1 MDVNA
6 EYNLGKIK
14 ERLNEIQQNILG
26 LNTPVSK
33 LMGEANGEVTD
44 AKVKEFADT
53 IISHQCNLNGC
64 YIGISGVL
72 KRYFELFFY
81 LVCRAYDPQHRLHN
95 FEDLLMIAKEMSNA
109 YKCRE
114 ELILREAGLVGGP
127 LGFFLEIHESCM
139 LLTERSLAHDFTE
152 EELLK
157 MLEEYRS
164 KEEAVKQKAMEA
176 KEEERLFAHSE
187 AEQTAL
193 WNKYKEYDVEGYT
206 DYWDAVNNWYYHN
219 YGPPI
224 PEYEDEYGY
233 EYVDT
238 YKDEIERKKEL
249 FGGDDK
255 SGERIKD
262 VCFRKLDRLSHADEY
277 AAKAEAW
284 KKSFENPQEYLDAYK
299 EFSELHFYVNIISG
313 EPTLEHS
320 ILYVLEQEGYN
331 QIGDDEK
338 VVSLYAELR
347 RALRIAKRKI

>member
-1 MDVNA
+1 MDA
-6 EYNLGKIK
+6 YKEYNWGKIR
-14 ERLNEIQQNILG
+14 ERLNEIEQNILG

-64 YIGISGVL
+64 YIGISGVR

-95 FEDLLMIAKEMSNA
+95 FEDLLMIANEMSNA

-139 LLTERSLAHDFTE
+139 LLTERSLAHDFTN
-152 EELLK
+152 EELSK

-164 KEEAVKQKAMEA
+164 KEEAVKQKTMEG
-176 KEEERLFAHSE
+176 ERLFASSE

-193 WNKYKEYDVEGYT
+193 WNKYKEYGVEGYT
-206 DYWDAVNNWYYHN
+206 DYWDAVGNWDSYN
-219 YGPPI
+219 YGPTI
-224 PEYEDEYGY
+224 QEDEEEYEYDWHYVYPY
-233 EYVDT
+233 E
-238 YKDEIERKKEL
+238 EEMERRKKL
-249 FGGDDK
+249 FGVDDK
-255 SGERIKD
+255 SRKAIKNE
-262 VCFRKLDRLSHADEY
+262 FLRKLDCLSHADEY

-299 EFSELHFYVNIISG
+299 EFSELHFYVNIFSG

-331 QIGDDEK
+331 QIADDEK

>member
-1 MDVNA
+1 MDIYA
-6 EYNLGKIK
+6 KYNLGKIQ

-64 YIGISGVL
+64 YIGISGVR

-139 LLTERSLAHDFTE
+139 LLTERSLAHDFTN
-152 EELLK
+152 EELSK

-164 KEEAVKQKAMEA
+164 KEEAVKQKTMEG
-176 KEEERLFAHSE
+176 ERLFASSE

-224 PEYEDEYGY
+224 PEDEDEDGFYYVYTYEDEM
-233 EYVDT
+233 
-238 YKDEIERKKEL
+238 ERKKEL

-262 VCFRKLDRLSHADEY
+262 EFFRRLDRLSHADEY

-313 EPTLEHS
+313 EPTLEDS

>member
-1 MDVNA
+1 MDIYA

-14 ERLNEIQQNILG
+14 GRLNEIQQNILG

-64 YIGISGVL
+64 YIGISGVR

-139 LLTERSLAHDFTE
+139 LLTERSLAHDFTN
-152 EELLK
+152 EELSK

-164 KEEAVKQKAMEA
+164 KEEAVKQKAMEG
-176 KEEERLFAHSE
+176 ESLFAYSE
-187 AEQTAL
+187 KEQTAL
-193 WNKYKEYDVEGYT
+193 WNKYKEYGVEGYT
-206 DYWDAVNNWYYHN
+206 DYWQAADNWYYHN
-219 YGPPI
+219 YGGPI
-224 PEYEDEYGY
+224 TEDEM
-233 EYVDT
+233 
-238 YKDEIERKKEL
+238 ERKKGL

-255 SGERIKD
+255 SGKVLKTEFQR
-262 VCFRKLDRLSHADEY
+262 RLDRLRHADEY
-277 AAKAEAW
+277 AAKAERW
-284 KKSFENPQEYLDAYK
+284 KNTFENPQEYLDAYK
-299 EFSELHFYVNIISG
+299 EFSELHFYVNIISC
-313 EPTLEHS
+313 EPTLEDS

-338 VVSLYAELR
+338 VVSLYAELK

>member
-6 EYNLGKIK
+6 EYNLGKIQ

-64 YIGISGVL
+64 YIGISGVR

-157 MLEEYRS
+157 LVDELNHKKSINGILCQLPLPFQRCWKSIGQRRRLSNRKLWKGRGCLPTLRRS
-164 KEEAVKQKAMEA
+164 
-176 KEEERLFAHSE
+176 RL
-187 AEQTAL
+187 
-193 WNKYKEYDVEGYT
+193 
-206 DYWDAVNNWYYHN
+206 
-219 YGPPI
+219 
-224 PEYEDEYGY
+224 
-233 EYVDT
+233 
-238 YKDEIERKKEL
+238 L
-249 FGGDDK
+249 FGINIK
-255 SGERIKD
+255 SMVWKDIRI
-262 VCFRKLDRLSHADEY
+262 
-277 AAKAEAW
+277 
-284 KKSFENPQEYLDAYK
+284 
-299 EFSELHFYVNIISG
+299 
-313 EPTLEHS
+313 
-320 ILYVLEQEGYN
+320 
-331 QIGDDEK
+331 IG
-338 VVSLYAELR
+338 R
-347 RALRIAKRKI
+347 R

>member
-1 MDVNA
+1 
-6 EYNLGKIK
+6 
-14 ERLNEIQQNILG
+14 
-26 LNTPVSK
+26 
-33 LMGEANGEVTD
+33 
-44 AKVKEFADT
+44 
-53 IISHQCNLNGC
+53 
-64 YIGISGVL
+64 
-72 KRYFELFFY
+72 
-81 LVCRAYDPQHRLHN
+81 
-95 FEDLLMIAKEMSNA
+95 MIANEMSNA

-164 KEEAVKQKAMEA
+164 KEEAVKQKTMEG
-176 KEEERLFAHSE
+176 ERLFASSE

-193 WNKYKEYDVEGYT
+193 WNKYKEYGVEGYT
-206 DYWDAVNNWYYHN
+206 DYWQAVDNWFYHN
-219 YGPPI
+219 YGGPI
-224 PEYEDEYGY
+224 TEDEM
-233 EYVDT
+233 
-238 YKDEIERKKEL
+238 ERKKGL

-255 SGERIKD
+255 SGKVLKTEFQR
-262 VCFRKLDRLSHADEY
+262 RLDRLSHADEY

-299 EFSELHFYVNIISG
+299 EFSELHFYVNIFSG

-331 QIGDDEK
+331 QIADDEK

>member
-6 EYNLGKIK
+6 EYNLGKIQ

-64 YIGISGVL
+64 YIGISGVR

-114 ELILREAGLVGGP
+114 ELILREAGLVGNP
-127 LGFFLEIHESCM
+127 LGFFAEIHESCM

-164 KEEAVKQKAMEA
+164 KEEAVKQKAMEG
-176 KEEERLFAHSE
+176 ERLFAYSE

-193 WNKYKEYDVEGYT
+193 WNKYKEYGVEGYT
-206 DYWDAVNNWYYHN
+206 DYWQAVDNWYYHN
-219 YGPPI
+219 YGAPI
-224 PEYEDEYGY
+224 PEDEDYYVYTYEDEM
-233 EYVDT
+233 
-238 YKDEIERKKEL
+238 ERKKEL

-255 SGERIKD
+255 SGKGIKTE
-262 VCFRKLDRLSHADEY
+262 FQRRLDRLSHADEY

-313 EPTLEHS
+313 EPKLEDS

-338 VVSLYAELR
+338 VVSLYAELK